1 MSQSVNCILLVDDNK
16 IDNFFHER
24 AIAKSAAAD
33 HVIIKNSAVEA
44 LEYFKSGQ
52 VLPQVILL
60 DINMP
65 GLDGW
70 GFIREYKKLGI
81 TEKCLIVIMISDFE
95 EPDDEMLETVK
106 DILSLYRQKPITKE
120 ILEGIIAEYHSK

>member
-24 AIAKSAAAD
+24 AIAKSGAAD
-33 HVIIKNSAVEA
+33 HIVIKDSAEEA
-44 LEYFKSGQ
+44 LGYLKSGQ
-52 VLPQVILL
+52 ALPQVILL

-65 GLDGW
+65 GMDGW
-70 GFIREYKKLGI
+70 AFIREYKKLGI
-81 TEKCLIVIMISDFE
+81 TEKCLIVVMISDFD

-106 DILSLYRQKPITKE
+106 DILSLYRQKPVTKE
-120 ILEGIIAEYHSK
+120 MLEGILEEYYSK